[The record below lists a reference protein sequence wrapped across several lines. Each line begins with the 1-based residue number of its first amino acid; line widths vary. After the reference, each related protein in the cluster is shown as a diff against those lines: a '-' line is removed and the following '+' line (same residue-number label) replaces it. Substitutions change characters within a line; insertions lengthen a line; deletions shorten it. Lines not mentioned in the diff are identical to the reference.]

1 MVTRSI
7 LQTLA
12 TTMEPAAAEAA
23 AAPLSPLEAVQ
34 ALLVDRLPALGLDV
48 ETYGPYIVSLLPT
61 VDSNVASNVAS
72 DITATATPIDF
83 DLVEGDSLDTLNNAE
98 EWESVLEL
106 LQASSDSHSEDTT
119 VWTALQRD
127 IVDTFTR
134 QVRLEQHFRRAQ
146 FQQDEAQR
154 IAHEQEERHL
164 ALKAAEVEQLE
175 QERKLAAANQTIC
188 VQDEVKRALVSRF
201 AYEEDDDEEKNG
213 TTTAAAASALPP
225 ILNNRDVAKQVEVQK
240 AQELRAHK
248 TQTKREEQA
257 KTKESKLHKE
267 KLKEAR
273 QQRAVKGERRR

>member
-1 MVTRSI
+1 
-7 LQTLA
+7 
-12 TTMEPAAAEAA
+12 MEPAAAEAA

-34 ALLVDRLPALGLDV
+34 ALLVDRLPTLGLDV

-61 VDSNVASNVAS
+61 VDSNVASDS
-72 DITATATPIDF
+72 TATATSIDF
-83 DLVEGDSLDTLNNAE
+83 VLVEGDSHDTLNNAE

-106 LQASSDSHSEDTT
+106 LQASSETHGEDTT

-127 IVDTFTR
+127 IVDTFAK

-164 ALKAAEVEQLE
+164 ALKAAELE

-213 TTTAAAASALPP
+213 TTAAAIVSSALPP

-257 KTKESKLHKE
+257 KTKESQSHKE